1 MTKFLTLWE
10 IDRSRIPDSPE
21 EQIRYHTMLLNMI
34 KEDMK
39 SGRTLEFGMF
49 VGGFEGYVIREGTEQ
64 EIHMEISKY
73 AKFTIHKTYPIL
85 EISQLDEMLKAPSK
99 HTA

>member
-10 IDRSRIPDSPE
+10 LDRTRIPDSPE
-21 EQIRYHTMLLNMI
+21 EQMQYYAMLLNMI

-39 SGRTLEFGMF
+39 NGRTLEFGAF
-49 VGGFEGYVIREGTEQ
+49 VGGFKGYVIREGTEQ

-73 AKFTIHKTYPIL
+73 AKFTKYKTFPFL
-85 EISQLDEMLKAPSK
+85 EVSQLEEMFKA
-99 HTA
+99 

>member
-10 IDRSRIPDSPE
+10 LDRTRIPDSPE
-21 EQIRYHTMLLNMI
+21 DQLKYYAMLLNMI

-39 SGRTLEFGMF
+39 NGRTIGFGAF
-49 VGGFEGYVIREGTEQ
+49 AGGFKGYVIREGTEL

-73 AKFTIHKTYPIL
+73 AKFTNYKTYPFL
-85 EISQLDEMLKAPSK
+85 EVSQLEEMFKAQSEY
-99 HTA
+99 